1 MRNITLELYYRKD
14 EQGNTIID
22 REFMIKEMDEEI
34 AKIVE
39 DEIVEFPICYKC
51 GRETDSINDY
61 LYCPECESKEE
72 NKWR

>member
-1 MRNITLELYYRKD
+1 MKNITLELYYCKD

-51 GRETDSINDY
+51 GRETDSINEY
-61 LYCPECESKEE
+61 LYCPECESREE
-72 NKWR
+72 NK

>member
-72 NKWR
+72 NK

>member
-1 MRNITLELYYRKD
+1 MGNITLELYYCKD

-51 GRETDSINDY
+51 GRETDSINEY
-61 LYCPECESKEE
+61 LYCPECESREE
-72 NKWR
+72 NK

>member
-1 MRNITLELYYRKD
+1 MKNINLELYYCKD

-61 LYCPECESKEE
+61 LYCLECESKEE
-72 NKWR
+72 NK

>member
-1 MRNITLELYYRKD
+1 MGNITLELYYCKD

-72 NKWR
+72 NK

>member
-1 MRNITLELYYRKD
+1 MGNITLELYYRKD

-39 DEIVEFPICYKC
+39 GEIVEFPICYKC
-51 GRETDSINDY
+51 GRETDSINEY
-61 LYCPECESKEE
+61 LYCPKCESKEE
-72 NKWR
+72 NK

>member
-1 MRNITLELYYRKD
+1 MKTITLGLYYCKD
-14 EQGNTIID
+14 EQGNIIID
-22 REFMIKEMDEEI
+22 REFMIEEMDEEI

-61 LYCPECESKEE
+61 LYCLECESKEE
-72 NKWR
+72 NK

>member
-1 MRNITLELYYRKD
+1 MGNITLELYYRKD

-51 GRETDSINDY
+51 GRETDSINEY
-61 LYCPECESKEE
+61 LYCPKCESKEE
-72 NKWR
+72 NR

>member
-1 MRNITLELYYRKD
+1 MGNITLELYYRKD

-51 GRETDSINDY
+51 GRETDSVNDY

-72 NKWR
+72 NK

>member
-1 MRNITLELYYRKD
+1 MGNITLELYYRKD

-39 DEIVEFPICYKC
+39 DEIVEFPICYNCIKK
-51 GRETDSINDY
+51 Y
-61 LYCPECESKEE
+61 YF
-72 NKWR
+72 

>member
-1 MRNITLELYYRKD
+1 MGNITLELYYRKD

-72 NKWR
+72 NK

>member
-1 MRNITLELYYRKD
+1 MGNITLELYYRKD
-14 EQGNTIID
+14 KQGNTIID

-51 GRETDSINDY
+51 GRETDSINEY
-61 LYCPECESKEE
+61 LYCSECESKEE
-72 NKWR
+72 NK